1 MKKLTAIF
9 LFFVTI
15 TSCTSTHKTS
25 SDSASTYWSKEP
37 DIGNV
42 IYLGGDGKS
51 PENAVV
57 IKNAK
62 NERNGVAAEY
72 DYIAKKL
79 GVKFV
84 DWKPMGQSTITQ
96 AGRKIDLVKIQVIKT
111 DEIISYYF
119 DISEFYGK
127 F

>member
-1 MKKLTAIF
+1 MKKIVASILLLI
-9 LFFVTI
+9 TI
-15 TSCTSTHKTS
+15 LSCTSTHKTS
-25 SDSASTYWSKEP
+25 SDSPAKYWSKEP
-37 DIGNV
+37 NIENV
-42 IYLGGDGKS
+42 IYEGGDGKS
-51 PENAVV
+51 PESAIM

-72 DYIAKKL
+72 AYIAKKS

-84 DWKPMGQSTITQ
+84 DWKPIGQSTITQ
-96 AGRKIDLVKIQVIKT
+96 SGRKIDLVKIQLIKT
-111 DEIISYYF
+111 DEMVSFYF